1 MKQSAR
7 KEASTGSDLYVIEI
21 PGTAGE
27 AVCKSLRSR
36 GRELES
42 GAGTDVE
49 RGLEEL
55 VNLLTVDTGSAT
67 CKNLEGFTRL
77 AYMNMSAL
85 RSQTCTMEGPDSI
98 SNYRCIRKLGKT
110 CLRDAS
116 AMYLASKPT

>member
-1 MKQSAR
+1 M
-7 KEASTGSDLYVIEI
+7 
-21 PGTAGE
+21 
-27 AVCKSLRSR
+27 
-36 GRELES
+36 ES

-49 RGLEEL
+49 RGLEE
-55 VNLLTVDTGSAT
+55 VVDLLTVDTGSAT

-85 RSQTCTMEGPDSI
+85 RSQTCMMEGPDSI
-98 SNYRCIRKLGKT
+98 SNYRCIRKLGET